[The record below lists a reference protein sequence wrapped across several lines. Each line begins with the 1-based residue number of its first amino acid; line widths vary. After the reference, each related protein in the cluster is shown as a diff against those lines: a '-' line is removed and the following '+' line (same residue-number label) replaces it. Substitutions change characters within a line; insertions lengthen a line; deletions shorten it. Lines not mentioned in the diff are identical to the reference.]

1 MNMRQDIQY
10 SWSYI
15 DWNEKDVNIFEREV
29 KAECQYVVFSI
40 YSAVGCPVYEI
51 CWILPAEGN
60 W

>member
-10 SWSYI
+10 SWSCK
-15 DWNEKDVNIFEREV
+15 DQSKKDVNIFEGEV

-40 YSAVGCPVYEI
+40 NSAIGRPIKGI
-51 CWILPAEGN
+51 CQILLVEGY